1 MKNLAVIPI
10 QSFSDIITNSSSEL
24 FVLNTNNTIQKVK
37 EILSSIT
44 SGYIDPIIFDL
55 EKYNKWKENDSLVS
69 NLENTYFDT
78 VKDWFTDLDDEDSLF
93 EYRLQAF
100 RNIMEYNS
108 LEVCYFKESN
118 IPFYTEFMKFA
129 KTIGLKSINSF
140 SIYRENKEEKCKEFF
155 NQFEKSANILPS
167 WWNPKEEDT
176 VQGLN
181 GKVLLLSYDE
191 NSIPYESFD
200 FINEILN
207 GYNLHLG

>member
-1 MKNLAVIPI
+1 MNNLIIIPI

-37 EILSSIT
+37 EILNSIT
-44 SGYIDPIIFDL
+44 SGYQDPIIFNL
-55 EKYNKWKENDSLVS
+55 ESYNKWKEDDSSVS
-69 NLENTYFDT
+69 NLESTYFNT
-78 VKDWFTDLDDEDSLF
+78 VEDWLIDLDSEDSLF

-100 RNIMEYNS
+100 CNIMEYNS
-108 LEVCYFKESN
+108 LQVCYFRENN
-118 IPFYTEFMKFA
+118 IPFYTEFMKFV
-129 KTIGLKSINSF
+129 KTIGLKSAERF
-140 SIYRENKEEKCKEFF
+140 SIYREKKEEECKKFF
-155 NQFEKSANILPS
+155 NQFEKSGNTLPS

-181 GKVLLLSYDE
+181 GKILLLSCDE

>member
-1 MKNLAVIPI
+1 MKNLAIIPI

-24 FVLNTNNTIQKVK
+24 FVLNTNNTIQKVE

-44 SGYIDPIIFDL
+44 SGYLDPIIFDL
-55 EKYNKWKENDSLVS
+55 EKYNKWKEDDSFVS

-78 VKDWFTDLDDEDSLF
+78 VKDWLTDLDDEDSLF
-93 EYRLQAF
+93 EYRLRAF
-100 RNIMEYNS
+100 CNIMEYNS

-155 NQFEKSANILPS
+155 NQFEKSGNTLPS

-181 GKVLLLSYDE
+181 GKVLLLSCNE

>member
-1 MKNLAVIPI
+1 MNLSIIPI

-44 SGYIDPIIFDL
+44 SGYIDPIIFNL
-55 EKYNKWKENDSLVS
+55 ENYNKWKEDDSFVS

-100 RNIMEYNS
+100 CNIMEYNS
-108 LEVCYFKESN
+108 LEVCYFRENN
-118 IPFYTEFMKFA
+118 IPFYIEFMKFA
-129 KTIGLKSINSF
+129 KTIGLKSISSF
-140 SIYRENKEEKCKEFF
+140 SIYRENKEEECKEFF
-155 NQFEKSANILPS
+155 NRFEKSGNILPS

-176 VQGLN
+176 IQGLN
-181 GKVLLLSYDE
+181 GKVLLLSCDE

>member
-24 FVLNTNNTIQKVK
+24 FVLNTNNTIQKVE

-44 SGYIDPIIFDL
+44 SGYLDPIIFDL
-55 EKYNKWKENDSLVS
+55 EKYNKWKEDNSFVS
-69 NLENTYFDT
+69 NLESTYFDT
-78 VKDWFTDLDDEDSLF
+78 IEGWFTDLDDENSLF
-93 EYRLQAF
+93 DYRLQAF

-155 NQFEKSANILPS
+155 NQFEKSGNTLPS

-181 GKVLLLSYDE
+181 GKVLLLSCDE

>member
-24 FVLNTNNTIQKVK
+24 FVLNTNNTIQKIK

-44 SGYIDPIIFDL
+44 SGYLDPIIFNL
-55 EKYNKWKENDSLVS
+55 EKYNKWKEDNSFVS
-69 NLENTYFDT
+69 NLESTYFDT
-78 VKDWFTDLDDEDSLF
+78 IEGWFTDLDDENSLF
-93 EYRLQAF
+93 DYRLQAF

-155 NQFEKSANILPS
+155 NQFEKSGNTLPS

-181 GKVLLLSYDE
+181 GKVLLCSCDE
-191 NSIPYESFD
+191 NSIRYESFD

-207 GYNLHLG
+207 G

>member
-1 MKNLAVIPI
+1 MNLSVIPI

-44 SGYIDPIIFDL
+44 YGYIDPIVFNL
-55 EKYNKWKENDSLVS
+55 EKYNKWKEDDSFVS
-69 NLENTYFDT
+69 NLESAYFDT

-100 RNIMEYNS
+100 CSIMEYNS
-108 LEVCYFKESN
+108 LKVCYFKESN

-155 NQFEKSANILPS
+155 NQFEKSGNILPS

>member
-1 MKNLAVIPI
+1 MNNLIIIPI

-24 FVLNTNNTIQKVK
+24 FVLNTNNTIKKVK
-37 EILSSIT
+37 EILNSIT
-44 SGYIDPIIFDL
+44 FGYQDPIIFNL
-55 EKYNKWKENDSLVS
+55 ESYNKWKEDNSSVS
-69 NLENTYFDT
+69 NLESAYFNT
-78 VKDWFTDLDDEDSLF
+78 VEDWLIDLDSEDSLF

-100 RNIMEYNS
+100 CNIMEYNS
-108 LEVCYFKESN
+108 LQVCYFRENN
-118 IPFYTEFMKFA
+118 IPFYTEFMKFV
-129 KTIGLKSINSF
+129 KTIGLKSAERF
-140 SIYRENKEEKCKEFF
+140 SIYREKKEEECKKFF
-155 NQFEKSANILPS
+155 NQFEKSGNTLPS

-181 GKVLLLSYDE
+181 GKVLLLSCDE

>member
-1 MKNLAVIPI
+1 MNNLIIIPI

-37 EILSSIT
+37 EILNSIT
-44 SGYIDPIIFDL
+44 SGYQDPIIFNL
-55 EKYNKWKENDSLVS
+55 ENYNKWKEDDSFVS

-78 VKDWFTDLDDEDSLF
+78 LKDWLTDLDDEDSLF

-108 LEVCYFKESN
+108 LEVCYFKENN

-140 SIYRENKEEKCKEFF
+140 SIYRENKEEECKEFF
-155 NQFEKSANILPS
+155 NQFEKSGNILPS

-176 VQGLN
+176 IQGLN
-181 GKVLLLSYDE
+181 GKVLLLSCDE

>member
-1 MKNLAVIPI
+1 MNLSVIPI

-44 SGYIDPIIFDL
+44 SSYIDPIIFNL
-55 EKYNKWKENDSLVS
+55 ENYNKWKEDDSFVS

-93 EYRLQAF
+93 EYRLRAF
-100 RNIMEYNS
+100 CNIMEYNS
-108 LEVCYFKESN
+108 LEVCYFKENN

-140 SIYRENKEEKCKEFF
+140 SIYRENKEEECKEFF
-155 NQFEKSANILPS
+155 NQFEKSGNILPS

-176 VQGLN
+176 IQGLN
-181 GKVLLLSYDE
+181 GKVLLLSRDE
-191 NSIPYESFD
+191 NSIPFESFD

>member
-1 MKNLAVIPI
+1 MNLSIIPI

-44 SGYIDPIIFDL
+44 SGYIDPIIFNL
-55 EKYNKWKENDSLVS
+55 ENYNKWKEDDSFVS

-78 VKDWFTDLDDEDSLF
+78 VKDWLTDLDDEDSLF

-108 LEVCYFKESN
+108 LEVCYFKENN

-140 SIYRENKEEKCKEFF
+140 SIYRENKEEECKEFF
-155 NQFEKSANILPS
+155 NQFEKSGNTLPS

-176 VQGLN
+176 IQGLN
-181 GKVLLLSYDE
+181 GKVLLLSRDE
-191 NSIPYESFD
+191 NSIPFESFD

>member
-1 MKNLAVIPI
+1 MKNLAIIPI

-24 FVLNTNNTIQKVK
+24 FVLNTNNTIQKVE

-44 SGYIDPIIFDL
+44 SGYLDPIIFDL
-55 EKYNKWKENDSLVS
+55 EKYNKWKEDDSFVS

-78 VKDWFTDLDDEDSLF
+78 VKDWLTDLDDEDSLF
-93 EYRLQAF
+93 EYRLRAF
-100 RNIMEYNS
+100 CNIMEYNS

-155 NQFEKSANILPS
+155 NQFEKSGNTLPS

-181 GKVLLLSYDE
+181 GKVLLLSCDE

>member
-1 MKNLAVIPI
+1 MKNIAVIPI
-10 QSFSDIITNSSSEL
+10 QSFRDIITNSSSEL
-24 FVLNTNNTIQKVK
+24 FVLNTNNTIQKIK

-44 SGYIDPIIFDL
+44 SGYLDPIIFDL
-55 EKYNKWKENDSLVS
+55 EKYNKWKEDNSFVS
-69 NLENTYFDT
+69 NLESTYFDT
-78 VKDWFTDLDDEDSLF
+78 IEGWFTDLDDENSLF
-93 EYRLQAF
+93 DYRLQAF

-155 NQFEKSANILPS
+155 NQFEKLGNTLPS

-176 VQGLN
+176 IQGLN
-181 GKVLLLSYDE
+181 GKVLLLSCDE

>member
-1 MKNLAVIPI
+1 MNNLIIIPI

-37 EILSSIT
+37 EILNSIT
-44 SGYIDPIIFDL
+44 SGYQDPIIFNL
-55 EKYNKWKENDSLVS
+55 ESYNKWKEDNSSVS
-69 NLENTYFDT
+69 NLESTYFNT
-78 VKDWFTDLDDEDSLF
+78 VEDWLIDLDSEDSLF

-100 RNIMEYNS
+100 CNIMEYNS
-108 LEVCYFKESN
+108 LQVCYFKENN
-118 IPFYTEFMKFA
+118 ILFYTEFMKFA
-129 KTIGLKSINSF
+129 KTIGLRSVERFN
-140 SIYRENKEEKCKEFF
+140 IYIENKKEECKEFF
-155 NQFEKSANILPS
+155 NQFEKSGNILPS

-181 GKVLLLSYDE
+181 GKVLLLSCDE

>member
-24 FVLNTNNTIQKVK
+24 FVLNTNNTIQTIK

-44 SGYIDPIIFDL
+44 SGYLDPIIFDL
-55 EKYNKWKENDSLVS
+55 EKYNKWKKDDSLVS
-69 NLENTYFDT
+69 TLENAYFDT
-78 VKDWFTDLDDEDSLF
+78 IKDWFTDLDDEDSLF
-93 EYRLQAF
+93 EYRLRAF
-100 RNIMEYNS
+100 CNIMEYNS

-155 NQFEKSANILPS
+155 NQFEKSGNTLPS

-176 VQGLN
+176 IQGLN
-181 GKVLLLSYDE
+181 GKVLLLSCDE

>member
-1 MKNLAVIPI
+1 MNLSVIPI

-44 SGYIDPIIFDL
+44 SGYIDPIIFNL
-55 EKYNKWKENDSLVS
+55 ENYNKWKEDDSFVS

-78 VKDWFTDLDDEDSLF
+78 VKDWLTDLDDEDSLF

-100 RNIMEYNS
+100 CNIMEYNS
-108 LEVCYFKESN
+108 LDVCYFRENN

-129 KTIGLKSINSF
+129 KTIGLKSISSF
-140 SIYRENKEEKCKEFF
+140 SIYRENKEEECKEFF
-155 NQFEKSANILPS
+155 NRFEKSGNILPS

-176 VQGLN
+176 IQGLN
-181 GKVLLLSYDE
+181 GKVLLLSRDE
-191 NSIPYESFD
+191 NSIPFESFD

>member
-24 FVLNTNNTIQKVK
+24 FVLNTNNTIQKIK

-44 SGYIDPIIFDL
+44 SGYLDPIIFNL
-55 EKYNKWKENDSLVS
+55 EKYNKWKEDNSFVS
-69 NLENTYFDT
+69 NLESTYFDT
-78 VKDWFTDLDDEDSLF
+78 IEGWFTDLDDEDSLF
-93 EYRLQAF
+93 EYRLRAF
-100 RNIMEYNS
+100 CNIMEYNS

-155 NQFEKSANILPS
+155 NQFEKSGNTLPS

-176 VQGLN
+176 IQGLN
-181 GKVLLLSYDE
+181 GKVLLLSCDE

>member
-1 MKNLAVIPI
+1 MKNLTVIPI

-24 FVLNTNNTIQKVK
+24 FVLNTYNTIQKVE

-44 SGYIDPIIFDL
+44 SGYLDPIIFDL
-55 EKYNKWKENDSLVS
+55 EKYNKWKEDDSFVS

-78 VKDWFTDLDDEDSLF
+78 IKDWFTDLDDEDSLF
-93 EYRLQAF
+93 EYRLRAF
-100 RNIMEYNS
+100 CNIMEYNS

-155 NQFEKSANILPS
+155 NQFEKSGNTLPS

-181 GKVLLLSYDE
+181 GKVLLLSCDE

>member
-1 MKNLAVIPI
+1 MNLSVIPI

-44 SGYIDPIIFDL
+44 YGYIDPIIFNL
-55 EKYNKWKENDSLVS
+55 EKYNKWKEDDSFVS
-69 NLENTYFDT
+69 NLESAYFDT
-78 VKDWFTDLDDEDSLF
+78 VRDWFTDLDDEDSLF

-100 RNIMEYNS
+100 CSIMEYNS
-108 LEVCYFKESN
+108 LKVCYFKENN
-118 IPFYTEFMKFA
+118 ILFYTEFMKFA
-129 KTIGLKSINSF
+129 KTIGLKSIERF
-140 SIYRENKEEKCKEFF
+140 SIYREDKEEKCKEFF
-155 NQFEKSANILPS
+155 NQFEKSGNTLPS

-181 GKVLLLSYDE
+181 GKILVLSEDE
-191 NSIPYESFD
+191 NSMPFDSFD
-200 FINEILN
+200 FINEVLN

>member
-24 FVLNTNNTIQKVK
+24 FVLNTNNTIQKIK

-44 SGYIDPIIFDL
+44 SGYLDPIIFDL
-55 EKYNKWKENDSLVS
+55 EKYNKWKKDDSLVS
-69 NLENTYFDT
+69 TLENAYFDT
-78 VKDWFTDLDDEDSLF
+78 IKDWFTDLDDEDSLF
-93 EYRLQAF
+93 EYRLRAF
-100 RNIMEYNS
+100 CNIMEYNS

-155 NQFEKSANILPS
+155 NQFEKSGNTLPS

-181 GKVLLLSYDE
+181 GKVLLLSCDE

>member
-24 FVLNTNNTIQKVK
+24 FVLNTNNTIQKIK

-44 SGYIDPIIFDL
+44 SGYLDPIIFDL
-55 EKYNKWKENDSLVS
+55 EKYNKWKEDNSFVS
-69 NLENTYFDT
+69 NLESTYFDT
-78 VKDWFTDLDDEDSLF
+78 IEGWFTDLDDENSLF
-93 EYRLQAF
+93 DYRLQAF

-155 NQFEKSANILPS
+155 NQFEKSGNTLPS

-181 GKVLLLSYDE
+181 GKVLVLSGGE
-191 NSIPYESFD
+191 NSIPYESLD
-200 FINEILN
+200 FIDEILN

>member
-1 MKNLAVIPI
+1 MNNLIIIPI

-24 FVLNTNNTIQKVK
+24 FVLNTNNTIKKVK
-37 EILSSIT
+37 EILNSIT
-44 SGYIDPIIFDL
+44 SGYQDPIIFNL
-55 EKYNKWKENDSLVS
+55 ENYNKWKEDDSFVS
-69 NLENTYFDT
+69 NLENAYFDT
-78 VKDWFTDLDDEDSLF
+78 IKDWFTDLDDEDSLF
-93 EYRLQAF
+93 EYRLRAF
-100 RNIMEYNS
+100 CNIMEYNS

-155 NQFEKSANILPS
+155 NQFEKSGNTLPS

-181 GKVLLLSYDE
+181 GKVLLLSCDE

>member
-44 SGYIDPIIFDL
+44 YGYIDPIIFNL
-55 EKYNKWKENDSLVS
+55 ENYNKWKEDDSFVS
-69 NLENTYFDT
+69 NLENAYFDT
-78 VKDWFTDLDDEDSLF
+78 VRGWFTDLDDEDSLF
-93 EYRLQAF
+93 EYRLRAF
-100 RNIMEYNS
+100 CNIMEYNS

-155 NQFEKSANILPS
+155 NQFEKSGNTLPS

-181 GKVLLLSYDE
+181 GKVLLLSCDE